1 MNRRFR
7 GVSRGI
13 FKVNSTRTLASGARR
28 TVRLGGVLAALG
40 SPLIAGALFAGTAY
54 AGDTQFTA
62 RYSVRLAILP
72 LSFATGNLKA
82 VIPEKGRYTV
92 DFSATGAGFKMSG
105 KSAGVVQANALWPV
119 SASLDT
125 SDSEETRKIRL
136 ALSRGRVRQ
145 EVVTPP
151 IPYRP
156 DRVPIT
162 QEHRRNVIDP
172 ISALFMPVLSKGGP
186 AEPGN
191 CDRNLPIFEGTER
204 FDIQM
209 SYLRIEMV
217 KTGKGY
223 SGPAV
228 VCRATYKAISGH
240 RPKSSV
246 QFMEQNRTIEAW
258 LAPIEGTKMLVPW
271 RVSMSTKVGT
281 LIMQATEFT
290 TTADAAS
297 PAADAP
303 TKQADARAAAQ
314 PVSETGT
321 PR

>member
-1 MNRRFR
+1 
-7 GVSRGI
+7 
-13 FKVNSTRTLASGARR
+13 VNSTPTLASGARR
-28 TVRLGGVLAALG
+28 MARLGGVLVVLAA
-40 SPLIAGALFAGTAY
+40 PLSIGLFAAP
-54 AGDTQFTA
+54 ADAADTEFSA

-72 LSFATGNLKA
+72 FTFATGNLKA
-82 VIPEKGRYTV
+82 TIPERGRYTV
-92 DFSATGAGFKMSG
+92 DFSASGTGFKMNG

-145 EVVTPP
+145 EVVSPP

-156 DRVPIT
+156 DRIPIT
-162 QEHRRNVIDP
+162 QEHRKNVIDP

-204 FDIQM
+204 FDIKM

-217 KTGKGY
+217 KTDKGY

-246 QFMEQNRTIEAW
+246 QYMEQNRTIEAW
-258 LAPIEGTKMLVPW
+258 LAPIEGTNMLVPW
-271 RVSMSTKVGT
+271 RVSMGTKIGT
-281 LIMQATEFT
+281 LILQAVEFK
-290 TTADAAS
+290 TADAAP
-297 PAADAP
+297 PAASAP
-303 TKQADARAAAQ
+303 TKQADASAATA
-314 PVSETGT
+314 PVSESGT
-321 PR
+321 SR

>member
-1 MNRRFR
+1 MNN
-7 GVSRGI
+7 VS
-13 FKVNSTRTLASGARR
+13 STRPLASGARR
-28 TVRLGGVLAALG
+28 TARLGGLAAMLG
-40 SPLIAGALFAGTAY
+40 STLLGSTFLGAQALAA
-54 AGDTQFTA
+54 DTEFNA

-72 LSFATGNLKA
+72 LTFATGNLKA

-92 DFSATGAGFKMSG
+92 DFSASGAGFKMSG

-119 SASLDT
+119 SASMDT
-125 SDSEETRKIRL
+125 SDSEETRKIRI

-145 EVVTPP
+145 EIITPP
-151 IPYRP
+151 LPYRP

-162 QEHRRNVIDP
+162 QEHRKNVIDP
-172 ISALFMPVLSKGGP
+172 VSALFMPVLSKGGP

-191 CDRNLPIFEGTER
+191 CDRTLPIFEGTER
-204 FDIQM
+204 FDIRM

-217 KTGKGY
+217 KSDKGY
-223 SGPAV
+223 SGPVV
-228 VCRATYKAISGH
+228 VCRASYKAISGH

-258 LAPIEGTKMLVPW
+258 LAPIEGTNMLVPW
-271 RVSMSTKVGT
+271 RVSLSTKVGT
-281 LIMQATEFT
+281 LIMQATEFK
-290 TTADAAS
+290 TAAEAA
-297 PAADAP
+297 PVPGAPAP
-303 TKQADARAAAQ
+303 TKQADARAAVA

>member
-1 MNRRFR
+1 M
-7 GVSRGI
+7 S
-13 FKVNSTRTLASGARR
+13 STRAHASGARR
-28 TVRLGGVLAALG
+28 MARLGGLLAVLG
-40 SPLIAGALFAGTAY
+40 SPLLAQQTLAA
-54 AGDTQFTA
+54 DTEFTA

-72 LSFATGNLKA
+72 LNFATGNLKA

-92 DFSATGAGFKMSG
+92 DFSATGPSFKMSG

-119 SASLDT
+119 SAAMDT
-125 SDSEETRKIRL
+125 SDSEETRKIRI

-151 IPYRP
+151 LPYRP

-162 QEHRRNVIDP
+162 QEHRKGVIDP
-172 ISALFMPVLSKGGP
+172 VSALFMPVLSKGGP
-186 AEPGN
+186 IEPGN
-191 CDRNLPIFEGTER
+191 CDRTLPIFEGTER
-204 FDIQM
+204 FDIRL

-217 KTGKGY
+217 KSDKGY
-223 SGPAV
+223 SGPVV

-258 LAPIEGTKMLVPW
+258 LAPIEGTNMMAPW
-271 RVSMSTKVGT
+271 RVSLSTKVGT
-281 LIMQATEFT
+281 LILQATEFK
-290 TTADAAS
+290 TTAEATS
-297 PAADAP
+297 VPAAPGTAAQ
-303 TKQADARAAAQ
+303 TKQAAVT

>member
-1 MNRRFR
+1 M
-7 GVSRGI
+7 
-13 FKVNSTRTLASGARR
+13 NSTRTFASGACRMAW
-28 TVRLGGVLAALG
+28 LGGALAVLSPALVAGQAFAA
-40 SPLIAGALFAGTAY
+40 
-54 AGDTQFTA
+54 DTQFSA
-62 RYSVRLAILP
+62 KYSVRLAILP

-82 VIPEKGRYTV
+82 VIPENGRYTV
-92 DFSATGAGFKMSG
+92 DFSAAGAGFKMSG
-105 KSAGVVQANALWPV
+105 KSAGVIQSNTLWPI

-151 IPYRP
+151 VPYRP

-162 QEHRRNVIDP
+162 QEHRKGVTDP

-191 CDRNLPIFEGTER
+191 CDRDLRIFEGTER
-204 FDIQM
+204 FDIRM
-209 SYLRIEMV
+209 SYLRIEIV
-217 KTGKGY
+217 TTDKGY

-246 QFMEQNRTIEAW
+246 QYMEQNRTIEAW
-258 LAPIEGTKMLVPW
+258 LAPIEGTKMMVPW
-271 RVSMSTKVGT
+271 RVSMSTKLGT

-290 TTADAAS
+290 TTAQGGS
-297 PAADAP
+297 VPAPANP
-303 TKQADARAAAQ
+303 TKQADARDAAP

>member
-1 MNRRFR
+1 M
-7 GVSRGI
+7 
-13 FKVNSTRTLASGARR
+13 NSTRTLASGARR

-40 SPLIAGALFAGTAY
+40 SPFIIGPLFAGQAF
-54 AGDTQFTA
+54 AADTQFTA

-72 LSFATGNLKA
+72 LSFATGSLKA
-82 VIPEKGRYTV
+82 TIPETGRYTV

-105 KSAGVVQANALWPV
+105 KSAGVVQSNALWPV

-191 CDRNLPIFEGTER
+191 CDRNLSIFEGTER
-204 FDIQM
+204 FDIKM
-209 SYLRIEMV
+209 SYLRIEIV

-240 RPKSSV
+240 RPKSNI
-246 QFMEQNRTIEAW
+246 QYMEQNRTIEAW
-258 LAPIEGTKMLVPW
+258 LAPIEGTNMLVPW

-290 TTADAAS
+290 TTAEAAT
-297 PAADAP
+297 PAGDAP
-303 TKQADARAAAQ
+303 TKQADARAAAPP

>member
-1 MNRRFR
+1 
-7 GVSRGI
+7 
-13 FKVNSTRTLASGARR
+13 VNSTRTLASGARR
-28 TVRLGGVLAALG
+28 TARLGGVLAVLAPVILAAPAHAADKEF
-40 SPLIAGALFAGTAY
+40 S
-54 AGDTQFTA
+54 A

-72 LSFATGNLKA
+72 LTFATGNLKA
-82 VIPEKGRYTV
+82 TIPEKGRYTV
-92 DFSATGAGFKMSG
+92 DFSASGTGFKMNG

-156 DRVPIT
+156 DRIPIT
-162 QEHRRNVIDP
+162 QEHRKNVIDP

-204 FDIQM
+204 FDIKM

-217 KTGKGY
+217 KTDKGY

-246 QFMEQNRTIEAW
+246 QYMEQNRTIEAW
-258 LAPIEGTKMLVPW
+258 LAPIEGTNMLAPW
-271 RVSMSTKVGT
+271 RISMGTKVGT
-281 LIMQATEFT
+281 LILQATEFT
-290 TTADAAS
+290 TAEAAS
-297 PAADAP
+297 DAAP
-303 TKQADARAAAQ
+303 TKQADARAAA

-321 PR
+321 SR